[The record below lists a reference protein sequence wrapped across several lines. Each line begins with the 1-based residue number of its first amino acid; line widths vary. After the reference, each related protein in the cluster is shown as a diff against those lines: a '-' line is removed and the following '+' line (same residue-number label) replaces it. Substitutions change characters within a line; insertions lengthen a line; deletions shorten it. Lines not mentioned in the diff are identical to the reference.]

1 MKFYHLMPVA
11 CHCMMYTLIF
21 CDIFAQLIATH
32 SWWHLRNSGWGLGC
46 WSWILRWWWRPG
58 RPWSQIGRSP
68 LLSKGTRATLGVAAV
83 VDPCRCELMHRWS
96 GCSSNLLETQNA
108 DMRRTTSWKLCL
120 KRVLKVQILVT
131 ETITSWV
138 LQEHKGPGP
147 WGFGRHT
154 GLSSMKFL

>member
-11 CHCMMYTLIF
+11 CHGLMYTLIF
-21 CDIFAQLIATH
+21 YDIFAQLLATWH
-32 SWWHLRNSGWGLGC
+32 SWWRLRDATSSGWGQGC

-58 RPWSQIGRSP
+58 RPWSQIGRCWLCS
-68 LLSKGTRATLGVAAV
+68 
-83 VDPCRCELMHRWS
+83 
-96 GCSSNLLETQNA
+96 CSSRP
-108 DMRRTTSWKLCL
+108 MRFFSWCTGGLAVHPICWRL
-120 KRVLKVQILVT
+120 RMLICCEQLVESCASNKRVLKVQILVK
-131 ETITSWV
+131 ETITPWV